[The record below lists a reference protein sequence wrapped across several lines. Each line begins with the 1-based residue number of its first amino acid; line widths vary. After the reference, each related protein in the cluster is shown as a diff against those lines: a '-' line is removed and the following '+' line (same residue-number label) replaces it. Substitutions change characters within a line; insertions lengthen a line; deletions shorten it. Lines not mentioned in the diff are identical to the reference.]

1 MEELRDD
8 IVQKLICYVQGAC
21 RGYLRR
27 KAYAT
32 RKLQRYVGITLI
44 NYSHI
49 VILGCLA
56 RKNQNLN
63 SRKKFQFITEKG
75 GLWAFLAGKRL
86 RRIWS
91 QTRLIPGLPVLHFLS
106 PWTNDPHKIDPP
118 G

>member
-27 KAYAT
+27 KDYAT

-56 RKNQNLN
+56 RK
-63 SRKKFQFITEKG
+63 KFQFITEIG
-75 GLWAFLAGKRL
+75 GL
-86 RRIWS
+86 
-91 QTRLIPGLPVLHFLS
+91 GLDMA
-106 PWTNDPHKIDPP
+106 WTLNFP
-118 G
+118 